1 MNEWQKELVKVAG
14 DMSTSKERIK
24 KHVLRQQSVKPK
36 KPIRFALLTA
46 VVTLCLAGFVM
57 VQLLNKDTKQAA
69 QMFNEKQFEHFEDVV
84 YLMWP
89 EQGEEFSK
97 KEAYQKYEQ
106 LVAYFYF
113 AKSLG
118 MTSTK
123 EELEA
128 EKKARY
134 DELVMLQESPQY
146 VELFQE
152 LGLKQYFKT
161 YIEPMIP
168 FYAARKELNVFYEKK
183 YPTLARTADQIAA
196 RDALRYFQTHFAEQS
211 TAFQEKMGIDNR
223 THSQGTIYVGTVIK
237 IESNAF
243 LFVEGVIPEDLTKL
257 SEEQIIK
264 RYNNATWYPILD
276 DSPVKLGDYISLE
289 SSGSMSYEENGVEVT
304 NGILVSLDSIEW
316 IEPTVTKKLTIQN
329 EQEIIQFFQQTDW
342 QTSDNYNKMKQP
354 PAYSFMLEGVRVDV
368 WLSYGQTL
376 YLQKVES
383 GVIHLNQKRSE
394 QLKAILG
401 LQES

>member
-14 DMSTSKERIK
+14 EMSTSKERIK
-24 KHVLRQQSVKPK
+24 ERILRQQPVLPK
-36 KPIRFALLTA
+36 RPIRFALLT
-46 VVTLCLAGFVM
+46 VVLTLCLAGFIM

-69 QMFNEKQFEHFEDVV
+69 QMFSEKQFEHFEHVV

-106 LVAYFYF
+106 LVAYYYF

-118 MTSTK
+118 ITITK

-134 DELVMLQESPQY
+134 DELIMLQDSSKFR
-146 VELFQE
+146 ELFQG
-152 LGLKQYFKT
+152 LGLKQYFNT

-168 FYAARKELNVFYEKK
+168 FYAARKELNAFYEKK

-196 RDALRYFQTHFAEQS
+196 RDALRYFQINFAEQS
-211 TAFQEKMGIDNR
+211 VAFQEKIGIDNR
-223 THSQGTIYVGTVIK
+223 THSQGSIYVGTVIK
-237 IESNAF
+237 IEDNAF
-243 LFVEGVIPEDLTKL
+243 LFVEGAIPEDLTKL
-257 SEEQIIK
+257 SEERIIK
-264 RYNNATWYPILD
+264 KYNNATWYPILD
-276 DSPVKLGDYISLE
+276 DSPVKVGDYISLE
-289 SSGSMSYEENGVEVT
+289 SPGSMSYEENGVEIT
-304 NGILVSLDSIEW
+304 NGFINSIEW
-316 IEPTVTKKLTIQN
+316 IEPTITKKLIIQN

-342 QTSDNYNKMKQP
+342 QTPDNNNMKQP
-354 PAYSFMLEGVRVDV
+354 PEYSFMLEGVRVDV

-383 GVIHLNQKRSE
+383 GAIHLNQKRSE
-394 QLKAILG
+394 QLKSILG